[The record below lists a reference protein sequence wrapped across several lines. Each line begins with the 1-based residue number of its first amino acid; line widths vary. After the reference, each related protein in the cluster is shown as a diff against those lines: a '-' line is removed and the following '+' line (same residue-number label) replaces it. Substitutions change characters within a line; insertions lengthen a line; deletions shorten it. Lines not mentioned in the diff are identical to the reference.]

1 MKTAHPSPPLP
12 DRIASLREAAAIR
25 GVSIDTLRRMGAR
38 GEIEILQLSPRRRGV
53 RLSNVIP
60 LRTKPSAG
68 ARPLTKQ
75 KPSPRC
81 GSGRRLIKVLM
92 Q

>member
-60 LRTKPSAG
+60 SAPNPQREHVRSQNKSRHPG
-68 ARPLTKQ
+68 VARGDGE
-75 KPSPRC
+75 SR
-81 GSGRRLIKVLM
+81 S
-92 Q
+92 

>member
-1 MKTAHPSPPLP
+1 MGVQTMKTARQPSPLSAS

-53 RLSNVIP
+53 RLSQVIP
-60 LRTKPSAG
+60 
-68 ARPLTKQ
+68 
-75 KPSPRC
+75 SPNSPHECVSR
-81 GSGRRLIKVLM
+81 
-92 Q
+92 